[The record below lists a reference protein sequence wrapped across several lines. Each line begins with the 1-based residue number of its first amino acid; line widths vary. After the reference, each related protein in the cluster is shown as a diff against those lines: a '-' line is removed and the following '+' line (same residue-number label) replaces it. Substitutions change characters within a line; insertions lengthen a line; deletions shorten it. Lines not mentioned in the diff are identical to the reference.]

1 MHDGSFQRDGSA
13 NSMQNCG
20 DGVAIRLTGLQKNF
34 GEVKAV
40 DGLDLEIE
48 QGELFGLLGP
58 NGAGKTTTINLIT
71 GLLPADTGRI
81 CVGGFDLPRNIA
93 KARALIGFCPQEIS
107 VIPYLTG
114 FENAK
119 LFGTLNGLQGPA
131 LDRRISQLFEDLKL
145 EEKAG
150 KRVSTYSGGMKRRLN
165 IILAIVHDPAI
176 VFLDEPT
183 VGLDPQSRHV
193 VWNFIRSFKEM
204 GKTVV
209 LTTHYIEEA
218 DDLCDRVGII
228 DQGRIIALGT
238 PRELK
243 TQLPATEE
251 IEIDVGDT
259 PVGQLAGLSSVD
271 CVIDSAYDPER
282 HVIEVRTRLGIT
294 RIGELLAQLPGEVQ
308 PGGVRVRGYNL
319 EDLFIQLTG
328 REIRAD

>member
-1 MHDGSFQRDGSA
+1 MLSTTSNREKDA
-13 NSMQNCG
+13 NLPG
-20 DGVAIRLTGLQKNF
+20 DGVAIRVTGLHKRF
-34 GEVKAV
+34 GDVTAV
-40 DGLDLEIE
+40 DDVNLEIGE
-48 QGELFGLLGP
+48 GELFGLLGP

-71 GLLPADTGRI
+71 GLLLADSGNI
-81 CVGGFDLPRNIA
+81 CVGGFNLPKDAA
-93 KARALIGFCPQEIS
+93 KARSLMGFCPQEIS

-131 LDRRISQLFEDLKL
+131 LKQRITQLFKDLKL
-145 EEKAG
+145 EDKAG

-193 VWNFIRSFKEM
+193 VWEYIRLFKEM

-218 DDLCDRVGII
+218 DDLCDRVAII
-228 DQGRIIALGT
+228 DQGRIISLGT

-243 TQLPATEE
+243 KQLPATEE
-251 IEIDVGDT
+251 IEFDLPCEIQAS
-259 PVGQLAGLSSVD
+259 QLDGIYSID
-271 CVIDSAYDPER
+271 CVVDSSYDPNKC
-282 HVIEVRTRLGIT
+282 VVKVRTKQGIT
-294 RIGELLAQLPGEVQ
+294 RIIDLLAQLPPGVQ
-308 PGGVRVRGYNL
+308 PEGIHVRDFNL

-328 REIRAD
+328 HEIRAD